1 MTANLPAFAI
11 DFEAT
16 DATPEA
22 QATEIG
28 YCGVAFSDKGIL
40 NPLHMPAAMLCKPER
55 PISYG
60 AMAVTGICGED
71 VADKPD
77 HTKVVSYY
85 MPVVPAYII
94 GHNIDYDIQVAK
106 NAGVDTSQYKLICTL
121 AIARKLYPDIEHSL
135 GALLYRF
142 HYNEA
147 RNHANQAHSAAADV
161 RFCVILLRG
170 FCAEAGITDMESL
183 YAYSE
188 AARIPEFMP
197 MGKHKG
203 ESISEVAS
211 TTDGRAYFLWVIT
224 DIDDNPYLIQAVHAA
239 LIGTGLQ
246 CTKGGQYFSKGQTY
260 TIDSFMSRT
269 TLKFKGMSE
278 VFAIHLHKK
287 AVIITLASGSDDD
300 AAAFKVI

>member
-1 MTANLPAFAI
+1 MSADLPACVI

-60 AMAVTGICGED
+60 AMAITGICPED

-77 HTKVVSYY
+77 HTQVVSYY

-142 HYNEA
+142 HYDEA
-147 RNHANQAHSAAADV
+147 RKHASQAHSAAMDV
-161 RFCVILLRG
+161 RFCIILLRG
-170 FCAEAGITDMESL
+170 FCIEAGITDMQSL
-183 YAYSE
+183 YEYSE
-188 AARIPEFMP
+188 AARIPTAFTF
-197 MGKHKG
+197 GKHKG
-203 ESISEVAS
+203 KAISDVARQ
-211 TTDGRAYFLWVIT
+211 DKG
-224 DIDDNPYLIQAVHAA
+224 YLHWLIKNSEDSYLLTA
-239 LIGTGLQ
+239 LKNALVSN
-246 CTKGGQYFSKGQTY
+246 GGVGH
-260 TIDSFMSRT
+260 D
-269 TLKFKGMSE
+269 
-278 VFAIHLHKK
+278 
-287 AVIITLASGSDDD
+287 
-300 AAAFKVI
+300 

>member
-1 MTANLPAFAI
+1 MSANLPACVI

-28 YCGVAFSDKGIL
+28 YCGVAFSDKGVL

-60 AMAVTGICGED
+60 AMAITGICPED

-77 HTKVVSYY
+77 HTQVVSYY

-94 GHNIDYDIQVAK
+94 GHNVDYDIQVAK
-106 NAGVDTSQYKLICTL
+106 NAGVDTSQYKAICTL

-147 RNHANQAHSAAADV
+147 RKHANQAHSAAMDV

-170 FCAEAGITDMESL
+170 FCIEAGIKDMQSL
-183 YAYSE
+183 YEYSE
-188 AARIPEFMP
+188 AARIPERMP
-197 MGKHKG
+197 MGKYKG
-203 ESISEVAS
+203 ENINEIAS
-211 TTDGRAYFLWVIT
+211 TADGRAYFLWVIT
-224 DIDDNPYLIQAVHAA
+224 DIKDNPYLIQAVQAT
-239 LIGTGLQ
+239 LIGSHLQ
-246 CTKGGQYFSKGQTY
+246 CTKYGLYFNKGQDY
-260 TIDSFMSRT
+260 VIDTFLSRD
-269 TLKFKGMSE
+269 TLKFKGMNE
-278 VFAIHLHKK
+278 VFKLSLYKK
-287 AVIITLASGSDDD
+287 AVIITTTSDNESAS
-300 AAAFKVI
+300 FKVV

>member
-1 MTANLPAFAI
+1 MSANLPACVI

-60 AMAVTGICGED
+60 AMAITGICPED

-77 HTKVVSYY
+77 HTQVVSYY
-85 MPVVPAYII
+85 MPVVPTYII

-147 RNHANQAHSAAADV
+147 RKHANQAHSAAMDV

-170 FCAEAGITDMESL
+170 FCIEAGITDMQSL
-183 YAYSE
+183 YEYSE
-188 AARIPEFMP
+188 AARIPERMP

-203 ESISEVAS
+203 ESINEVAS
-211 TTDGRAYFLWVIT
+211 TADGRAYFLWVIT
-224 DIDDNPYLIQAVHAA
+224 DIKDNPYLIQAVQAT
-239 LIGTGLQ
+239 LIGSSLQ
-246 CTKGGQYFSKGQTY
+246 CTKGGLYFNKGQDY
-260 TIDSFMSRT
+260 VIDKFLSRN
-269 TLKFKGMSE
+269 TLKFKDMSE
-278 VFAIHLHKK
+278 VFNVSLDKK
-287 AVIITLASGSDDD
+287 AVIITIVSGNEAAS
-300 AAAFKVI
+300 FKVV

>member
-60 AMAVTGICGED
+60 AMAVTGICEED

-224 DIDDNPYLIQAVHAA
+224 DIEDNPYLIQAVQAA
-239 LIGTGLQ
+239 LVGTGLQ

-278 VFAIHLHKK
+278 VFAIHLNKK

-300 AAAFKVI
+300 AAFKVI

>member
-1 MTANLPAFAI
+1 MSANLPACVI

-22 QATEIG
+22 QATEMG
-28 YCGVAFSDKGIL
+28 YCGVAFSDKGVL

-60 AMAVTGICGED
+60 AMAITGICPED

-77 HTKVVSYY
+77 HTQVVSYY

-147 RNHANQAHSAAADV
+147 RQHASQAHSAAMDV
-161 RFCVILLRG
+161 RFCIILLRG
-170 FCAEAGITDMESL
+170 FCIEAGITDMQSL
-183 YAYSE
+183 YEYSE
-188 AARIPEFMP
+188 AARIPECMP

-203 ESISEVAS
+203 ENINEVAS
-211 TTDGRAYFLWVIT
+211 TADGRAYFLWVIT
-224 DIDDNPYLIQAVHAA
+224 DIKDNPYLIQAVQST
-239 LIGTGLQ
+239 LIGSRLQ
-246 CTKGGQYFSKGQTY
+246 CTKGGLYFNKGQDY
-260 TIDSFMSRT
+260 VIDKFLSRN
-269 TLKFKGMSE
+269 TLKFKDMSE
-278 VFAIHLHKK
+278 VFNVSLDKK
-287 AVIITLASGSDDD
+287 AVIITIVSGNEAAS
-300 AAAFKVI
+300 FKVV

>member
-1 MTANLPAFAI
+1 MSANLPACVI

-60 AMAVTGICGED
+60 AMAITGICPED

-77 HTKVVSYY
+77 HTQVVSYY

-94 GHNIDYDIQVAK
+94 GHNVDYDIQVAK
-106 NAGVDTSQYKLICTL
+106 NAGVDTSQYKAICTL

-147 RNHANQAHSAAADV
+147 RKRANQAHSAAMDV

-170 FCAEAGITDMESL
+170 FCIEAGIKDMQSL
-183 YAYSE
+183 YEYSE
-188 AARIPEFMP
+188 AARIPERMP

-203 ESISEVAS
+203 ESINEVAS
-211 TTDGRAYFLWVIT
+211 TADGRAYFLWVIT
-224 DIDDNPYLIQAVHAA
+224 DIKDNPYLIQAVQAT
-239 LIGTGLQ
+239 LIGSSLQ
-246 CTKGGQYFSKGQTY
+246 CTKGGLYFNKGQDY
-260 TIDSFMSRT
+260 VIDKFLSRN
-269 TLKFKGMSE
+269 TLKFKDMSE
-278 VFAIHLHKK
+278 VFNVSLDKK
-287 AVIITLASGSDDD
+287 AVIITIVSGNEAAS
-300 AAAFKVI
+300 FKVV

>member
-1 MTANLPAFAI
+1 MSANLPACVI

-60 AMAVTGICGED
+60 AMAITGICPED

-77 HTKVVSYY
+77 HTQVVSHY
-85 MPVVPAYII
+85 MPVGAAYII
-94 GHNIDYDIQVAK
+94 AHNADYDIQVAK

-142 HYNEA
+142 HYDEA
-147 RNHANQAHSAAADV
+147 RKHASQAHSAAMDV
-161 RFCVILLRG
+161 RFCIILLRG
-170 FCAEAGITDMESL
+170 FCIEAGITDMQSL
-183 YAYSE
+183 YEYSE
-188 AARIPEFMP
+188 AARIPERMP

-203 ESISEVAS
+203 ESINEVAS
-211 TTDGRAYFLWVIT
+211 TADGRAYFLWVIT
-224 DIDDNPYLIQAVHAA
+224 DIKDNPYLIQAVQAT
-239 LIGTGLQ
+239 LINTSLQ
-246 CTKGGQYFSKGQTY
+246 CTKGGLYFNKGQDY
-260 TIDSFMSRT
+260 VIDKFLSRN
-269 TLKFKGMSE
+269 TLKFKDMSE
-278 VFAIHLHKK
+278 VFNVSLDKK
-287 AVIITLASGSDDD
+287 AVIITIVSGNEAAS
-300 AAAFKVI
+300 FKVV

>member
-1 MTANLPAFAI
+1 MSANLPACVI

-28 YCGVAFSDKGIL
+28 YCGVAFSNKGIL

-60 AMAVTGICGED
+60 AMAITGICPED

-77 HTKVVSYY
+77 HTQVVSHY
-85 MPVVPAYII
+85 MPVGAAYII
-94 GHNIDYDIQVAK
+94 AHNADYDIQVAK

-147 RNHANQAHSAAADV
+147 RKHANQAHSAAMDV
-161 RFCVILLRG
+161 RFCIILLRG
-170 FCAEAGITDMESL
+170 FCIEAGITDMQSL
-183 YAYSE
+183 YEYSE
-188 AARIPEFMP
+188 AARIPERMP

-203 ESISEVAS
+203 ESINEIAS
-211 TTDGRAYFLWVIT
+211 TADGRAYFLWVIT
-224 DIDDNPYLIQAVHAA
+224 DIKDNPYLIQAVQST
-239 LIGTGLQ
+239 LIGSRLQ
-246 CTKGGQYFSKGQTY
+246 CTKGGLYFNKGQDY
-260 TIDSFMSRT
+260 VIDKFLSRN
-269 TLKFKGMSE
+269 TLKFKDMSE
-278 VFAIHLHKK
+278 VFNVSLDKK
-287 AVIITLASGSDDD
+287 AVIITIVSGNEAAS
-300 AAAFKVI
+300 FKVV

>member
-1 MTANLPAFAI
+1 MSANLPACVI

-60 AMAVTGICGED
+60 AMAITGICPED

-77 HTKVVSYY
+77 HTQVVSYY

-106 NAGVDTSQYKLICTL
+106 NAGVDTSQYKMICTL

-142 HYNEA
+142 HYDEA
-147 RNHANQAHSAAADV
+147 RKYAKLAHSADMDV
-161 RFCVILLRG
+161 RFCIILLRG
-170 FCAEAGITDMESL
+170 FCIEAGITDMQSL
-183 YAYSE
+183 YEYSE
-188 AARIPEFMP
+188 AARIPERMP

-203 ESISEVAS
+203 ENINEVAS
-211 TTDGRAYFLWVIT
+211 TADGRAYFLWVIT
-224 DIDDNPYLIQAVHAA
+224 DIKDNPYLIQAVQAT
-239 LIGTGLQ
+239 LIGSSLQ
-246 CTKGGQYFSKGQTY
+246 CTKGGLYFNKGQDY
-260 TIDSFMSRT
+260 VIDKFLSRN
-269 TLKFKGMSE
+269 TLKFKDMSE
-278 VFAIHLHKK
+278 VFNVSLDKK
-287 AVIITLASGSDDD
+287 AVIITIVSGNEAAS
-300 AAAFKVI
+300 FKVV

>member
-1 MTANLPAFAI
+1 MSADLLACVI

-60 AMAVTGICGED
+60 AMAITSICPED

-77 HTKVVSYY
+77 HTQVVSYY

-94 GHNIDYDIQVAK
+94 AHNADYDIQVAK

-142 HYNEA
+142 HYDEA
-147 RNHANQAHSAAADV
+147 RKHASQAHSAAMDV
-161 RFCVILLRG
+161 RFCIILLRG
-170 FCAEAGITDMESL
+170 FCIEAGITDMQSL
-183 YAYSE
+183 YEYSE
-188 AARIPEFMP
+188 AARIPERMP

-203 ESISEVAS
+203 ESINEVAS
-211 TTDGRAYFLWVIT
+211 TADGRAYFLWVIT
-224 DIDDNPYLIQAVHAA
+224 DIKDNPYLIQAVQAT
-239 LIGTGLQ
+239 LIGSSLQ
-246 CTKGGQYFSKGQTY
+246 CTKGGLYFNKGQDY
-260 TIDSFMSRT
+260 VIDKFLSRN
-269 TLKFKGMSE
+269 TLKFKDMSE
-278 VFAIHLHKK
+278 VFNVSLDKK
-287 AVIITLASGSDDD
+287 AVIITIVSGNEAAS
-300 AAAFKVI
+300 FKVV